1 MTEPQAKSEP
11 SSAAGPAADGPAQ
24 TTADAQPVAPARRV
38 LRAALALLVV
48 GGLVGLAWLLP
59 VGPWVVRLVER
70 VRAAGTPGIAIF
82 AGFYVVAGLVFV
94 PVGVLRV
101 AAGFLYG
108 LGWGAVLVFPLD
120 ALSGFIGFTLARTV
134 LRGPVQRRLRG
145 HPKLAALEAAADAG
159 GFGLVALLRLTP
171 ALPFSGINYALGVT
185 RIPART
191 YVLASV
197 VGLIPITFAFL
208 QLGALLPGVTSLA
221 SAKLLAQSWVMWAT
235 VASTVVVVVVM
246 LVLGKRAL
254 ASAGKAA
261 RDGAAA
267 PARDRPPAPR

>member
-1 MTEPQAKSEP
+1 MTEPE
-11 SSAAGPAADGPAQ
+11 SATAAEAASQPAQ
-24 TTADAQPVAPARRV
+24 VTPARR
-38 LRAALALLVV
+38 LGRALVALLLV
-48 GGLVGLAWLLP
+48 GGIVSLAWWLP

-70 VRAAGTPGIAIF
+70 VRAAGTPGVAIF

-108 LGWGAVLVFPLD
+108 LGWGALLVFPLD

-221 SAKLLAQSWVMWAT
+221 SARLLAQSWVMWAT

-254 ASAGKAA
+254 SSAQAA

>member
-1 MTEPQAKSEP
+1 MTEPQPESEAGGRLE
-11 SSAAGPAADGPAQ
+11 SAAPQ
-24 TTADAQPVAPARRV
+24 VAPARRV
-38 LRAALALLVV
+38 LRALLALLLV
-48 GGLVGLAWLLP
+48 GGIVALAWLLP

-108 LGWGAVLVFPLD
+108 LGWGALLVFPLD

-254 ASAGKAA
+254 ANSAA